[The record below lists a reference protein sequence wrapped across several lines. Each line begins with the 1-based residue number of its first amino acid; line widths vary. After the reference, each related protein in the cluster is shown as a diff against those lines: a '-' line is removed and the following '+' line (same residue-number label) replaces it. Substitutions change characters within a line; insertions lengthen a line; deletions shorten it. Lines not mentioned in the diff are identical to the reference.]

1 MNEKDKSKSGSLKI
15 GTSAIGCIVALFGL
29 LCAVSFSSAQ
39 TDPALVPDD
48 SQIPGGGAFNLK
60 VAALGSDGEPAQG
73 LEEADAPTSVS
84 SFYEE
89 PDAGSA
95 TASTG
100 GIFDEKKVA
109 VPDAAEG
116 KTILDAMHEIARS
129 AGKTLSPLGTNGLER
144 LSEPYVRPD
153 KLESENF
160 RTLLGELLPDDT
172 VDIWDD
178 PDSRFVYLGLSDDVS
193 AKHTQSDVQRLA
205 RNHTRIQ
212 LAVKDKTL
220 YDVVLMIAD
229 ASKAN
234 ILTSYMEPK
243 DQVTDDREE
252 ADETAPVNV
261 NQLTDSSVAKT
272 EGPRRVTY
280 RTQGE
285 AEWRTVLRS
294 VLEPDYTFDEKDG
307 MVRVATKEKF
317 RQLEAED
324 RNSIKMELRYVRVF
338 HANPE
343 DIVDRINALAVME
356 NIDAKIQ
363 VAPYQEKAKKDN
375 VNSFRHNLSSSSS
388 SLSAG
393 QSAIGDT
400 GSSASGSWGNLLRPK
415 NPPAILLYDNPG
427 NLDRLEAIIRE
438 MDIPERQIL
447 IEALILDLTDQGEKK
462 LGLQME
468 ELGLQALNLG
478 RLQFI
483 KSNEGAHGSTYS
495 RSGEYGN
502 LGSWDSQ
509 YGNGNGS
516 LGRSA
521 AYYRGSEFDGKDD
534 FDRYAQ
540 YGNRLEENGQT
551 WWSAY
556 STGWGD
562 DSEKESPWYKFER
575 NHGANAYEYR
585 TSRAHREHVRFSDRL
600 TQHAMVFGP
609 LDFNFILDMVQTDG
623 DGKILSSPVLTIGDH
638 SEAMIHVGNV
648 EPIAQIKTTA
658 LAGGVNN
665 AISHDIEWY
674 ELVTG
679 TMLWVGPEVA
689 EDGKSVR
696 LWVHPKISAKSP
708 EGDVEVLVDGNALS
722 YPRLQA
728 EELDTRV
735 IVPSGGTLM
744 LGGLIRNTQR
754 ETISKVPILGDI
766 PLIGRLFRHSATV
779 NERRNLVIII
789 RPTILDDKAPET
801 GFEAPAMKI
810 VDPMMKGLG
819 RDLKDI
825 AFDENEDPMRRR
837 EKKIKTSI
845 REKFFGRKDP
855 DGEAV
860 EAVVEEVGDA
870 AEAAT
875 ENPEGSPVV
884 EGPEFPEAAP
894 AEEPAVTVETG
905 N

>member
-39 TDPALVPDD
+39 TDPAPVPDD

-324 RNSIKMELRYVRVF
+324 RNAVKMEMRYVRVF

-343 DIVDRINALAVME
+343 DIVARLAEMHVME
-356 NIDAKIQ
+356 NDGAKIQ

-375 VNSFRHNLSSSSS
+375 VNSYRHNLSSSSS
-388 SLSAG
+388 RLTLG
-393 QSAIGDT
+393 GTTLGD
-400 GSSASGSWGNLLRPK
+400 SSSSSSGSWGNLLRPK

-427 NLDRLEAIIRE
+427 NLDRLEKLVHE
-438 MDIPERQIL
+438 MDVREKQVL
-447 IEALILDLTDQGEKK
+447 IEALILSLSDDGSRRLGMKLEEMGFGNLPLLGVSWSKDHKKTRSSENTTTWGRNTDDGYNYYYGRGKGASTDTVVTERNTTTYIGSNGET
-462 LGLQME
+462 
-468 ELGLQALNLG
+468 LNIPGNSPVETLASAGISPSIPYG
-478 RLQFI
+478 RVREWHASD
-483 KSNEGAHGSTYS
+483 KASTV
-495 RSGEYGN
+495 GKYGN
-502 LGSWDSQ
+502 ETVSK
-509 YGNGNGS
+509 
-516 LGRSA
+516 R
-521 AYYRGSEFDGKDD
+521 
-534 FDRYAQ
+534 
-540 YGNRLEENGQT
+540 NRA
-551 WWSAY
+551 WS
-556 STGWGD
+556 T
-562 DSEKESPWYKFER
+562 
-575 NHGANAYEYR
+575 
-585 TSRAHREHVRFSDRL
+585 VL
-600 TQHAMVFGP
+600 GP
-609 LDFNFILDMVQTDG
+609 LDFKFILEMVEENKY
-623 DGKILSSPVLTIGDH
+623 GKSLSSPVVTIGDH

-648 EPIAQIKTTA
+648 RPIVQAETTYS
-658 LAGGVNN
+658 GDNSYPVQ
-665 AISHDIEWY
+665 SYEWQ
-674 ELVTG
+674 ELLLG
-679 TMLWVGPEVA
+679 LHMWVGPEVTQSGGA
-689 EDGKSVR
+689 VR
-696 LWVHPKISAKSP
+696 LWVHPKITS
-708 EGDVEVLVDGNALS
+708 DVGNDVIAPDGSS
-722 YPRLQA
+722 YPRLRS

-735 IVPSGGTLM
+735 TVLSGSTL
-744 LGGLIRNTQR
+744 LIGGLTENDESEILK
-754 ETISKVPILGDI
+754 KVPILGDI
-766 PLIGRLFRHSATV
+766 PLLGRLFRWNSRSSGR
-779 NERRNLVIII
+779 NNLVILI
-789 RPTILDDKAPET
+789 RPTVLDDDDPDT
-801 GFEAPAMKI
+801 GFEAPANAI
-810 VDPMMKGLG
+810 IDPMMSSSG
-819 RDLKDI
+819 RNLKDV
-825 AFDENEDPMRRR
+825 AFTEDSDPMKRR
-837 EKKIKTSI
+837 EKAIKQSI
-845 REKFFGRKDP
+845 REKFFGRKAEDAEVEVSE
-855 DGEAV
+855 GEAP
-860 EAVVEEVGDA
+860 ETQEEDA
-870 AEAAT
+870 AE
-875 ENPEGSPVV
+875 
-884 EGPEFPEAAP
+884 PEA
-894 AEEPAVTVETG
+894 EPATVTVTVFEADE
-905 N
+905 

>member
-39 TDPALVPDD
+39 TDPAPVPDD

-261 NQLTDSSVAKT
+261 NQLTDSAVAKT

-294 VLEPDYTFDEKDG
+294 VLEPEYAFDEKDG

-317 RQLEAED
+317 RELEAAD
-324 RNSIKMELRYVRVF
+324 RNAVKMEMRYVRVF

-343 DIVDRINALAVME
+343 DIVDRINALAATE
-356 NIDAKIQ
+356 NVNARIQ

-375 VNSFRHNLSSSSS
+375 VNSFRHNLSSTSS
-388 SLSAG
+388 SLSTG
-393 QSAIGDT
+393 NSTIGD
-400 GSSASGSWGNLLRPK
+400 SSSVSSGSWGNLLRPK

-427 NLDRLEAIIRE
+427 NLDRLEKLVHE
-438 MDIPERQIL
+438 MDVREKQVL
-447 IEALILDLTDQGEKK
+447 IEALILDLSDNGEKK
-462 LGLQME
+462 LGVKINEMSAENPLTIKFLD
-468 ELGLQALNLG
+468 LGYTRNYESGSSSSSGDSWKKSRTISVDHDATRAL
-478 RLQFI
+478 
-483 KSNEGAHGSTYS
+483 
-495 RSGEYGN
+495 
-502 LGSWDSQ
+502 
-509 YGNGNGS
+509 
-516 LGRSA
+516 
-521 AYYRGSEFDGKDD
+521 
-534 FDRYAQ
+534 
-540 YGNRLEENGQT
+540 
-551 WWSAY
+551 
-556 STGWGD
+556 
-562 DSEKESPWYKFER
+562 
-575 NHGANAYEYR
+575 
-585 TSRAHREHVRFSDRL
+585 SRASDDQSSDSAERAATWSKGDARNDNYTWVDKFNNTYEGGRNREHARKRGHSFKSIV
-600 TQHAMVFGP
+600 GP
-609 LDFNFILDMVQTDG
+609 LDFNFVLEMVQEDG
-623 DGKILSSPVLTIGDH
+623 DSKVLANPVLTIGDH
-638 SEAMIHVGNV
+638 SEAMLHVGNV
-648 EPIAQIKTTA
+648 EPIAQIETTA
-658 LAGGVNN
+658 VAGGINN
-665 AISHDIEWY
+665 AIAHDLEWY

-679 TMLWVGPEVA
+679 TMLWVGPEVT
-689 EDGKSVR
+689 EDGKGVR
-696 LWVHPKISAKSP
+696 LWVHPKITNQSGPPVKVTLD
-708 EGDVEVLVDGNALS
+708 GDELS
-722 YPRLQA
+722 YPRLQSQ
-728 EELDTRV
+728 ELDTRV
-735 IVPSGGTLM
+735 VVPSGGTLM
-744 LGGLIRNTQR
+744 LGGLVRNQQM
-754 ETISKVPILGDI
+754 ETVTKVPILGDI
-766 PLIGRLFRHSATV
+766 PLLGRLFRHNSTSS
-779 NERRNLVIII
+779 ERRNLVILI
-789 RPTILDDKAPET
+789 RPTILDDEKPET
-801 GFEAPAMKI
+801 GFETPSMEI
-810 VDPMMKGLG
+810 VHPMMKGLG
-819 RDLKDI
+819 RDLKDVAI
-825 AFDENEDPMRRR
+825 DEEKDPMKRR
-837 EKKIKTSI
+837 EKAIKQSI
-845 REKFFGRKDP
+845 REKFFGRKAEDAEVEVSE
-855 DGEAV
+855 GEAP
-860 EAVVEEVGDA
+860 ETQEEDA
-870 AEAAT
+870 AE
-875 ENPEGSPVV
+875 
-884 EGPEFPEAAP
+884 PEA
-894 AEEPAVTVETG
+894 EPATVTVTVFEADE
-905 N
+905 

>member
-39 TDPALVPDD
+39 TDPAPVPDD

-129 AGKTLSPLGTNGLER
+129 AGKTLSLLGTNGLER
-144 LSEPYVRPD
+144 LSEPYVRSD

-193 AKHTQSDVQRLA
+193 AKHTQSDVQKLA
-205 RNHTRIQ
+205 RNHTRIH

-234 ILTSYMEPK
+234 ILTSYMEK
-243 DQVTDDREE
+243 SDQVTDDREE
-252 ADETAPVNV
+252 NDEAAPIAVD
-261 NQLTDSSVAKT
+261 QLGTDAAPAKT
-272 EGPRRVTY
+272 EGVRRVTY
-280 RTQGE
+280 RTQDE

-324 RNSIKMELRYVRVF
+324 RNSIKMEMRYVRVY

-343 DIVDRINALAVME
+343 DIVARLAEMHVME
-356 NIDAKIQ
+356 NDGAKIQ

-375 VNSFRHNLSSSSS
+375 VNGFRHTLASSST
-388 SLSAG
+388 SLSTG
-393 QSAIGDT
+393 NTTIGD
-400 GSSASGSWGNLLRPK
+400 SASVSSGSWGNLLRPK

-427 NLDRLEAIIRE
+427 NLDKIESLIRS
-438 MDIPERQIL
+438 MDVREKQVL
-447 IEALILDLTDQGEKK
+447 IEALILDLSDDGKEK
-462 LGLQME
+462 LGVKINDMAFGAPLTVPFFGMRYE
-468 ELGLQALNLG
+468 RNYESGGGSHTTDNWSGGKDLSSVHT
-478 RLQFI
+478 
-483 KSNEGAHGSTYS
+483 SNRNVKRNWGDS
-495 RSGEYGN
+495 RSDSSELVSTWN
-502 LGSWDSQ
+502 KSDIRDNSSSWKATATDNFKGTYQ
-509 YGNGNGS
+509 
-516 LGRSA
+516 RDHE
-521 AYYRGSEFDGKDD
+521 RKRDH
-534 FDRYAQ
+534 
-540 YGNRLEENGQT
+540 
-551 WWSAY
+551 
-556 STGWGD
+556 
-562 DSEKESPWYKFER
+562 KF
-575 NHGANAYEYR
+575 
-585 TSRAHREHVRFSDRL
+585 TSV
-600 TQHAMVFGP
+600 VGP
-609 LDFNFILDMVQTDG
+609 LDFKFVLEMVREDG
-623 DGKILSSPVLTIGDH
+623 DSKLLSSPVLTIGDH
-638 SEAMIHVGNV
+638 SEAMIHVGDVTPILNLKVNTAANTTGAVLV
-648 EPIAQIKTTA
+648 ED
-658 LAGGVNN
+658 V
-665 AISHDIEWY
+665 EWQ

-679 TMLWVGPEVA
+679 ILMWVGPEVT

-696 LWVHPKISAKSP
+696 LWIHPKISEKSGTGA
-708 EGDVEVLVDGNALS
+708 EYRGTT
-722 YPRLQA
+722 YPSLTSQ
-728 EELDTRV
+728 ELDTRV
-735 IVPSGGTLM
+735 TVPSGSTLLM
-744 LGGLIRNTQR
+744 GGLTRVQKSESIT
-754 ETISKVPILGDI
+754 KVPILGDI
-766 PLIGRLFRHSATV
+766 PFLGRLFRHT
-779 NERRNLVIII
+779 ETRDDQRNLVILI
-789 RPTILDDKAPET
+789 RPTILDDETPET

-810 VDPMMKGLG
+810 VDPLMQNSG
-819 RDLKDI
+819 RNLKDVV
-825 AFDENEDPMRRR
+825 FDDETDAMRRR

-845 REKFFGRKDP
+845 REKFFGRKAEDAEVEVSE
-855 DGEAV
+855 GEAP
-860 EAVVEEVGDA
+860 ETQEEDA
-870 AEAAT
+870 AE
-875 ENPEGSPVV
+875 
-884 EGPEFPEAAP
+884 PEA
-894 AEEPAVTVETG
+894 EPATVTVTVFEADE
-905 N
+905 